1 MRLARRCITDEEEAN
16 RLLHAWRDS
25 QMDIRTFCAAH
36 GIDGRSL
43 RSWLD
48 KNKGTDIPSVRLLE
62 LMPVE
67 ETRAVQ
73 TKATYRLTIGAVS
86 LEFDEHFREETLV
99 RLLAVLR

>member
-16 RLLHAWRDS
+16 RLLRAWRQS
-25 QMDIRTFCAAH
+25 QMELPAFCAAH

-67 ETRAVQ
+67 KTRPVPTQ
-73 TKATYRLTIGAVS
+73 ATYRLTIGAVS
-86 LEFDEHFREETLV
+86 LELDENFREETLV
-99 RLLAVLR
+99 RLLSVLR